1 MRKFYIKKNK
11 LIIFLLYFYLFLV
24 IDGKNNPVLGFDG
37 YKPLKNINIYLGA
50 PIYDA
55 YNSVTKYTT
64 KDCSV
69 LFHSQDK
76 MVQGIINFNINE
88 YEVLNYASTKEVNFT
103 CEILYNFNNSS
114 DRGSKE
120 EALLFYSTCRGLISK
135 IKINAFLSL
144 NQYGKD
150 PQILNEWV
158 SRFKKLSS
166 KSSPRIEL
174 SEKNEKFN
182 NQEYSYDIERRLW
195 MDDVYY
201 KNDNIGFAA
210 VESYIKKNKNP
221 KFKNLTGSNHLT
233 FQDYSNSKIDGVYLK
248 CT

>member
-1 MRKFYIKKNK
+1 VKQ
-11 LIIFLLYFYLFLV
+11 IIFVFFYYLFF
-24 IDGKNNPVLGFDG
+24 ISGINNPVLGFDG
-37 YKPLKNINIYLGA
+37 YKPLKNINIYIGA
-50 PIYDA
+50 PVYDA
-55 YNSVTKYTT
+55 YNSVTKYSS

-76 MVQGIINFNINE
+76 KVQGIINFNINE
-88 YEVLNYASTKEVNFT
+88 HDVLNYASTKEVNFT

-114 DRGSKE
+114 KTGSKE

-135 IKINAFLSL
+135 IEIMTFLNL

-150 PQILNEWV
+150 PEILNEWV

-174 SEKNEKFN
+174 SEKKEKFN
-182 NQEYSYDIERRLW
+182 NQEYTYDVERRLW
-195 MDDVYY
+195 MDDIYY
-201 KNDNIGFAA
+201 KNDNIGFIQ
-210 VESYIKKNKNP
+210 VQSYIKKNKNQ
-221 KFKNLTGSNHLT
+221 KLTNLTGSNRLT
-233 FQDYSNSKIDGVYLK
+233 FQDYSNNKIDGRYLK